1 MSKRF
6 LKKVVLELR
15 ISGRPDMEN
24 YAEVRCGEIV
34 VRFAPRVNEP
44 ETQGMR
50 HEV

>member
-34 VRFAPRVNEP
+34 ERLRLGVNE
-44 ETQGMR
+44 QC
-50 HEV
+50 